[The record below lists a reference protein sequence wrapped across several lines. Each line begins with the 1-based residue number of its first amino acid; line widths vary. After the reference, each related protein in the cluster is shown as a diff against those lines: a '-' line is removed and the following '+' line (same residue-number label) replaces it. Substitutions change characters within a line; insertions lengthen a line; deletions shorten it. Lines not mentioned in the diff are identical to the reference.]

1 MLTGGCVLNI
11 QNVCNSICDDH
22 SDKSDLVKDACNDE
36 RLLYTMKNTLKKDGL
51 IRQCL
56 ATLKA
61 FIIKLKTIKDN

>member
-36 RLLYTMKNTLKKDGL
+36 RLLYTMKNTLKK
-51 IRQCL
+51 RWPH
-56 ATLKA
+56 KA
-61 FIIKLKTIKDN
+61 MSCYFKGIYHKT